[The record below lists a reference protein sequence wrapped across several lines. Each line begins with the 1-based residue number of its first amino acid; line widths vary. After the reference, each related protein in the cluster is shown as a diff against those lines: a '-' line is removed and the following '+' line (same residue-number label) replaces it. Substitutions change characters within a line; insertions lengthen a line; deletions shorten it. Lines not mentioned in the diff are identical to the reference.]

1 MCKFTVQNAYGAQ
14 IFLENSM
21 FRKYLFQMIIFGGK
35 ILNNFQYFRFLDND
49 FQSKNNDL
57 VPARLLYA
65 GRFFVLADYVVP
77 ADLQSAG
84 I

>member
-1 MCKFTVQNAYGAQ
+1 
-14 IFLENSM
+14 M
-21 FRKYLFQMIIFGGK
+21 FRKYPFQMMIFDEK
-35 ILNNFQYFRFLDND
+35 FLNNFQYFRFSDND